1 MSTPCW
7 EGEGKAWEGKVWERG
22 LRERP
27 IGEGEGNKKLP
38 DAVFLLNVPCE
49 FFPREA
55 PSAAP
60 SIAANATDVS
70 GSAANATDAAV
81 VAISL
86 FFMLI
91 LYHPKEG
98 FVNPQFR
105 WGAFAPS
112 RLIFVGEV

>member
-7 EGEGKAWEGKVWERG
+7 EGKGKAWEGKVWERG

-27 IGEGEGNKKLP
+27 IGEGEGKGNKKLP

-60 SIAANATDVS
+60 SIAANATD
-70 GSAANATDAAV
+70 AAV

-91 LYHPKEG
+91 LYHPREG
-98 FVNPQFR
+98 FVNP
-105 WGAFAPS
+105 P
-112 RLIFVGEV
+112 LVHIPH

>member
-7 EGEGKAWEGKVWERG
+7 EGKGKAWEGEVWERG

-27 IGEGEGNKKLP
+27 IGEGEGKGNKKLP

-60 SIAANATDVS
+60 SIAANATD
-70 GSAANATDAAV
+70 AAV

-105 WGAFAPS
+105 R
-112 RLIFVGEV
+112 RLSPPPR